1 MATNMGMKFYVSKT
15 PQPLDMTFTEFEAV
29 TDWTQV
35 SLVSEVG
42 ESGTNTNIV
51 GLDTM
56 DTEFTQK
63 GKGISNAGDFTLTCK
78 LKTGD
83 AGQELM
89 SELALTNMNYAFKR
103 VWNDPLT
110 TGGTGTTIYDRGI
123 IVGPLISGGG
133 PEDFPTRTWTCGFQ
147 QRCVEVPAT

>member
-1 MATNMGMKFYVSKT
+1 MATNKGMTFYVSKT
-15 PQPLDMTFTEFEAV
+15 PQPQDMALIEFEAL
-29 TDWTQV
+29 TDWVKV

-89 SELALTNMNYAFKR
+89 SDLALTNMNYAFKR
-103 VWNDPLT
+103 VWNDQLT

-123 IVGPLISGGG
+123 IVGPLIAGGG